1 MCSSVGD
8 EGATSSSKPICAICY
23 EDLKPLAEHLQCIP
37 VCGHVLHELCLQ
49 QWLEYCPAG
58 QKPACPICKQSC
70 SRNRPTRLYF
80 QSTTDAAAST
90 QTTATPS
97 ENQQEPSAEALSA
110 EIGRLELKLS
120 SLTKSFATQQDN
132 LKKLDHEVSV
142 WKKLAKQE
150 ESKREEIKLE
160 RDRMQQFLC
169 VKTEELNRKSSECA
183 KLEERSL
190 GLAKELATLKLAMD
204 VNLEEGEILKFA
216 SLGNGRNLEST
227 IDVLRRSLAVRNRC
241 YKELMAQ
248 CNLLGR
254 TENRSRLDLEKAND
268 KIKKLKARI
277 IELGK
282 ALEIKENDTLRVL
295 KNSKKVKTEVNQHC
309 VDSSAGNKTIKIGHS
324 IAVSKK
330 VVFPTDSYL
339 NRSFKDCEVHDGLDS
354 PDYNGNNSV
363 INHNDASLPDKH
375 ALKYCQSQ
383 SKNGT
388 DIQKRPACLQNASY
402 YPSNEGYSNYKE
414 GNICIG
420 SSSRGISLKS
430 ITGSTDEPFKRS
442 PVMVDLEKE
451 VLLVSDIAKQTS
463 QEDNGMEIQAH
474 GSFVC
479 PGIGDQCFLGA
490 AGGNAMNRNV
500 VGKWCK
506 QDHKMASSSGISGDL
521 IAVGAD
527 GRGGR
532 IKILRTHND
541 FMGSKLNISSKKPK
555 HEPNRTNQP
564 QIEHFFGKS
573 KV

>member
-1 MCSSVGD
+1 MCSSVGE

-49 QWLEYCPAG
+49 QWLEYCPAR
-58 QKPACPICKQSC
+58 QKEACPICKQSC
-70 SRNRPTRLYF
+70 SRSRPTRLYF
-80 QSTTDAAAST
+80 QSATDAAAST
-90 QTTATPS
+90 QTTATS
-97 ENQQEPSAEALSA
+97 SVNQQGPTAEALRV

-120 SLTKSFATQQDN
+120 SLTKNFATQQDN
-132 LKKLDHEVSV
+132 LKKLDNEVSV

-160 RDRMQQFLC
+160 KDRMQQFLC

-216 SLGNGRNLEST
+216 SLGNGRNLENM
-227 IDVLRRSLAVRNRC
+227 IDVLRRSLALRNKC

-295 KNSKKVKTEVNQHC
+295 KNSKKVKTEVHQHC
-309 VDSSAGNKTIKIGHS
+309 VDSSAGNNTIQIGHS
-324 IAVSKK
+324 IAVSKE
-330 VVFPTDSYL
+330 VVFPTDSYS

-354 PDYNGNNSV
+354 SDYNGNNWV
-363 INHNDASLPDKH
+363 INLDNDASMPDKH
-375 ALKYCQSQ
+375 APKYSQSE
-383 SKNGT
+383 SKNGAGT
-388 DIQKRPACLQNASY
+388 QKKPACLQNVSDS
-402 YPSNEGYSNYKE
+402 PSNEGYSNYKE

-420 SSSRGISLKS
+420 SPSQGISLKR
-430 ITGSTDEPFKRS
+430 IAGTDEPFKRI
-442 PVMVDLEKE
+442 PVMADLEKE
-451 VLLVSDIAKQTS
+451 VLLVSDIAKQAP
-463 QEDNGMEIQAH
+463 QEDNGMKLQAH

-479 PGIGDQCFLGA
+479 PGMGDQCFSGA
-490 AGGNAMNRNV
+490 AGGNAMTRNM

-506 QDHKMASSSGISGDL
+506 QGLKMASSGTSGDL

-532 IKILRTHND
+532 IKMLRTHND

-555 HEPNRTNQP
+555 HKPNRTNQP

-573 KV
+573 EV